1 MYVYA
6 VERLK
11 QMLGLGFAGSEMRVI
26 ESVESMCK
34 TMQEIKDALGLPP
47 EADAQQIM
55 DAIEACKGVVKEP
68 AKPEAAPEAPEKVSW
83 FKSLFK
89 P

>member
-11 QMLGLGFAGSEMRVI
+11 KVLGLGFAGSEMQVI

-34 TMQEIKDALGLPP
+34 TMGEIKAALGLPTD
-47 EADAQQIM
+47 ADCQQVIQ
-55 DAIEACKGVVKEP
+55 AIEAMRKE
-68 AKPEAAPEAPEKVSW
+68 PEAAVPPQMAAAGGW
-83 FKSLFK
+83 FKKLFGG
-89 P
+89 

>member
-6 VERLK
+6 LEKLK
-11 QMLGLGFAGSEMRVI
+11 QMLGLGFAGSEMGVI

-34 TMQEIKDALGLPP
+34 TMLEVKAALGLPP
-47 EADAQQIM
+47 DADSQQVM
-55 DAIEACKGVVKEP
+55 AAIQALGGEKEP
-68 AKPEAAPEAPEKVSW
+68 ERPEAPPKVEEKVSW

-89 P
+89 S

>member
-1 MYVYA
+1 MYV
-6 VERLK
+6 VEKLK
-11 QMLGLGFAGSEMRVI
+11 QSLGLGFAASEMGVI

-34 TMQEIKDALGLPP
+34 TMQEIKAALGLPP

-55 DAIEACKGVVKEP
+55 DAIEARKGLVKEP
-68 AKPEAAPEAPEKVSW
+68 AKPEAAPEAAEKVSW